1 MTLAYDVA
9 GSGPGLVLLH
19 STVCD
24 RRMWDPQWEVLR
36 DAGFRVVRCDFRCFG
51 ETPVPSTPYNEA
63 DDVVDVL
70 DVLGLE
76 SFAIVGASHGGRV
89 AQEIAARW
97 PKRVTKLVL
106 VCSNSSELV
115 PGPALGEVWSREE
128 AYLEAGE
135 IDAAVELNAATFLGP
150 AASEATREHV
160 RAMQRRALEMQ
171 FAAGDAIEEQPPI
184 EVDFSLSSITA
195 PSLVITGGLDL
206 PEFGQA
212 ALRLVELLP
221 DTRAVHLPWAG
232 HLPTLE
238 RPDELNAL
246 IAQFLT
252 D

>member
-1 MTLAYDVA
+1 MTLAYDVT

-24 RRMWDPQWEVLR
+24 RRMWDPQWDALR
-36 DAGFRVVRCDFRCFG
+36 TAGFRVVRCDFRSYG
-51 ETPVPSTPYNEA
+51 ETPLATTPYNEA

-70 DVLGLE
+70 DALGLE

-106 VCSNSSELV
+106 VCSSSSELE
-115 PGPALGEVWSREE
+115 PGPALGELWSREE

-135 IDAAVELNAATFLGP
+135 IDAAVELNVATFLGP
-150 AASEATREHV
+150 EASEATREHV
-160 RAMQRRALEMQ
+160 RAMQRRAFDVQL
-171 FAAGDAIEEQPPI
+171 AAGDAIEEQPPI
-184 EVDFSLSSITA
+184 EVEFSLSSITA
-195 PSLVITGGLDL
+195 PSLVITGGRDL
-206 PEFGQA
+206 PEFGQV
-212 ALRLVELLP
+212 ALRLAGLLP

-246 IAQFLT
+246 ITQFLT